1 MSLSELTRSELSDDA
16 VTLDGYDDCIVGI
29 GSIFPHT
36 HSVLI
41 YDVGKM
47 IHSLVE
53 KDGMDFEEAEEFFA
67 YNIAGAYMGDGTPIL
82 QSDKIIDGDI
92 EMEPL

>member
-1 MSLSELTRSELSDDA
+1 MISELILSELSDCA
-16 VTLDGYDDCIVGI
+16 VILEGYDDCIVGI

-47 IHSLVE
+47 INSLME
-53 KDGMDFEEAEEFFA
+53 RDGMDFEEAEEFFA
-67 YNIAGAYMGDGTPIL
+67 YNISGFSLGDGNPIL
-82 QSDKIIDGDI
+82 QSDKIVDGDI
-92 EMEPL
+92 EMAPL

>member
-1 MSLSELTRSELSDDA
+1 MISELILSELSEEA
-16 VTLDGYDDCIVGI
+16 VILEGYDDCIIGI

-47 IHSLVE
+47 IHSLM
-53 KDGMDFEEAEEFFA
+53 KDGMDFEEAHEFYA
-67 YNIAGAYMGDGTPIL
+67 LGIAGAYVGDGTPIL
-82 QSDKIIDGDI
+82 QSDKIVEGDI
-92 EMEPL
+92 EMQPL

>member
-1 MSLSELTRSELSDDA
+1 MSLSELTRSELSDGA
-16 VTLDGYDDCIVGI
+16 IILDGYDDCVVGI

-47 IHSLVE
+47 INSLME

-67 YNIAGAYMGDGTPIL
+67 YNISGAYMGDGTPIL
-82 QSDKIIDGDI
+82 QSDKIVDGDI
-92 EMEPL
+92 EMAPL